1 MPTENFLNYT
11 ETDPNN
17 VITVSA
23 TRVSWNDITKN
34 QDAYGYKDKGVG
46 FFSGDYKHK
55 FIMKHAVDTCESTS
69 KVAVWALTN
78 DIDDLTGIGNA
89 SKSYEAIYLY
99 RTGATYRIYLQ
110 ICEAGTLYSANYTGL
125 SINTE
130 YYITAERD
138 YGGGVNS
145 KGRLTIY
152 ICTGGYHGEGGTDV
166 STLVVDHSANWTQ
179 SNGQWQYV
187 FAVNTYNTNQTEK
200 RDDYIE
206 NLDLGL
212 GYRPLVGATL
222 ADRQGGLI

>member
-1 MPTENFLNYT
+1 M
-11 ETDPNN
+11 
-17 VITVSA
+17 
-23 TRVSWNDITKN
+23 
-34 QDAYGYKDKGVG
+34 DAYVYKDKGAG

-55 FIMKHAVDTCESTS
+55 FVIKNATDTCENFS

-99 RTGATYRIYLQ
+99 RFSAQYRIYLQ
-110 ICEAGTLYSANYTGL
+110 ICEAGTLYSVICMLL
-125 SINTE
+125 SVNTE
-130 YYITAERD
+130 YYITVERD
-138 YGGGVNS
+138 YDGGINS
-145 KGRLTIY
+145 KGRLTVY
-152 ICTGGYHGEGGTDV
+152 ICTGGYHDEGGTDV
-166 STLVVDHSANWTQ
+166 FTLMVDYSASWTQ